1 MRRPSRNTQTTSPEG
16 AEGAETAEGA
26 DTAAKKRPSWLVP
39 TAVLAA
45 SAVVIAG
52 TIVAINLTDDEES
65 TPTAEPTATSSPTP
79 TSTPTPTTTPVV
91 EGTNFAPASF
101 DAWSLNNRDDIATRF
116 SVDRDT
122 FQEGVVSLRVTS
134 TATDED
140 APRTLSQTVNVQP
153 GTNYNLSAWVR
164 TPELGVGS
172 DPVEIVMGS
181 GGTKR
186 VEIPAAA
193 TQWTQLDWT
202 YTTGPGQTQLDLS
215 VVPTGATPG
224 VRIDQLQAIA
234 EGDTANVLANGSFET
249 FTAAPNSI
257 TNANLLLDT
266 GKAGI
271 TLAWQTA
278 SLDWTVENKDGTAV
292 ASGTTQTSG
301 GEATVPLY
309 DLPQGYYSASIA
321 PTGVPGSGVETA
333 FIILDEPA
341 PGSGTTDSRIGVGT
355 HIGEPY
361 YVGSEEG
368 AAAIGFTAMRSD
380 AYWGRVETAQ
390 GAYTFPAEYEQ
401 GFFAF
406 EDKGINV
413 LPISNGANKL
423 YDGGKIPS
431 SQSAIDAYARYT
443 AALVD
448 HYNAPEVEIFNELN
462 GQRFNNS
469 ACGLGAECYL
479 PILKSAY
486 EAVKASSPGTLVLGP
501 ANGNQDDPYLTELY
515 RAGGLNYLDAVTY
528 HPYTAEPEALIG
540 DIQGAQAR
548 IKEYNNGVAK
558 PIWLTEFGWTATGGP
573 VSEVRQA
580 NYLVRSEVI
589 ALANGVEKLFWY
601 DLVNDKTDPV
611 AHEGNFGLF
620 RRATATTPLEPKPGA
635 MAQALLIR
643 KISNKDFSSAD
654 PIAGGYSYVFGTG
667 GEATRVA
674 WATTTTSVEYTATGP
689 VTITTASGA
698 ATTVDPVDG
707 KVAVQLGEEPIY
719 VQGPVTAGANP
730 AA

>member
-1 MRRPSRNTQTTSPEG
+1 MRRPSKNTDVSN
-16 AEGAETAEGA
+16 A
-26 DTAAKKRPSWLVP
+26 DGVEVSKKKRPAWLIP
-39 TAVLAA
+39 TAVVAA
-45 SAVVIAG
+45 AAVAVAA
-52 TIVAINLTDDEES
+52 TIVAVNLADTDEPA
-65 TPTAEPTATSSPTP
+65 PTAEPSAASTPTP
-79 TSTPTPTTTPVV
+79 SSTPTPTVTPVV

-101 DAWSLNNRDDIATRF
+101 ASWSLVNEDDIATRY

-122 FQEGVVSLRVTS
+122 FQEGTVSLRVTS

-140 APRTLSQTVNVQP
+140 DPRGLTQTVAVQP
-153 GTNYNLSAWVR
+153 GTTYNLSAFVR

-172 DPVEIVMGS
+172 DPVEIVMGA
-181 GGTKR
+181 GGSKR
-186 VEIPAAA
+186 TELPAGAA
-193 TQWTQLDWT
+193 EWTQVDWT
-202 YTTGPGQTQLDLS
+202 YTTGAGQTKADLS
-215 VVPTGATPG
+215 IVPTGATPG

-234 EGDTANVLANGSFET
+234 EGDSTNVIANGSFES
-249 FTAAPNSI
+249 FTATPNSI

-271 TLAWQTA
+271 VLAWQTA
-278 SLDWTVENKDGTAV
+278 SLDWTVKNEASDTV
-292 ASGTTQTSG
+292 ASGTAQTTG

-309 DLPQGYYSASIA
+309 DLPQGYYSAAIA

-341 PGSGTTDSRIGVGT
+341 PGSTNTDTRIGVGT

-380 AYWGRVETAQ
+380 AYWGRVETTQ
-390 GAYTFPAEYEQ
+390 GQYDFPAEYEE
-401 GFFAF
+401 GFFDF
-406 EDKGINV
+406 EDKGIEV
-413 LPISNGANKL
+413 LPISNGTNKF
-423 YDGGKIPS
+423 YDNKKIPTS
-431 SQSAIDAYARYT
+431 PGAIDAYAKYT

-469 ACGLGAECYL
+469 ACGLGADCYL
-479 PILKSAY
+479 PILKAAY
-486 EAVKASSPGTLVLGP
+486 EAVKATSPNTKVLGP

-515 RAGGLNYLDAVTY
+515 RIGGLNYLDAVTY

-548 IKEYNNGVAK
+548 IKEYNNGESK

-573 VSEVRQA
+573 ISETRQA
-580 NYLVRSEVI
+580 NYLVRAEVI

-620 RRATATTPLEPKPGA
+620 RRATATTPLEPKPAA

-667 GEATRVA
+667 DSATRVA
-674 WATTTTSVEYTATGP
+674 WATTAVSVEYAATGP
-689 VTITTASGA
+689 VTVTTASGTA
-698 ATTVDPVDG
+698 STVEPVDG
-707 KVAVQLGEEPIY
+707 KIVVQLGEQPVY
-719 VQGPVTAGANP
+719 VQGPVTAGTN
-730 AA
+730 AAS